1 MTERLAD
8 LSVRIDGIHQLGS
21 VVNAMKGIAAA
32 RASAARGQVEVV
44 DRFAETIAAA
54 MSSVIDPEAA
64 ISAEHPDSEAGKI
77 GLIVFCAEQGFA
89 GAFSERVLDSLGK
102 YSDTETVFLIGARGQ
117 SLMALRELTPVWF
130 AAMPSHTSGIPKL
143 ANAIADEIYHRIDA
157 GRVDRLDAVYT
168 IWKSGRP
175 EIVRRTL
182 YPIDRSGFAT
192 KQTDQ
197 PLIQLPL
204 EALVVSLSIDYLYA
218 LICKAALHAFAAE
231 NEARLEAMTA
241 AGSQIAREIAV
252 LQATLRRVRQEAIT
266 AEIIELS
273 IGASAARDRR

>member
-1 MTERLAD
+1 
-8 LSVRIDGIHQLGS
+8 
-21 VVNAMKGIAAA
+21 
-32 RASAARGQVEVV
+32 
-44 DRFAETIAAA
+44 
-54 MSSVIDPEAA
+54 
-64 ISAEHPDSEAGKI
+64 
-77 GLIVFCAEQGFA
+77 
-89 GAFSERVLDSLGK
+89 
-102 YSDTETVFLIGARGQ
+102 
-117 SLMALRELTPVWF
+117 MALRELTPVWF

-143 ANAIADEIYHRIDA
+143 ANANADEIYHRIDA
-157 GRVDRLDAVYT
+157 GPCRPPRCGLYNFGNRVVPKLCVGHCIRLIAPGLQPS
-168 IWKSGRP
+168 KP
-175 EIVRRTL
+175 
-182 YPIDRSGFAT
+182 T
-192 KQTDQ
+192 K